1 MKKFFAILLSVAM
14 IAAMVLSAMAFTYS
28 DDIPD
33 DLGTEIFDFTGDQDN
48 ITSYSGEI
56 GTNIFNLSSG
66 GEAYCVKMDT
76 NVMYEFEAP
85 ADGTYSFV
93 ITYIARTGGANRG
106 LDYSVDDP
114 KGEHRVFIDLEE
126 SDEQR
131 SVIGEI
137 ELTAGKHQFYV
148 YAPSGMDDS
157 ELKSCDVYN
166 VALFLTK
173 EAVAET
179 EPETVETVAEAAAE
193 TVVEAPKTFDAGV
206 IAAIAAV
213 ISAAGYACAKKH

>member
-1 MKKFFAILLSVAM
+1 M
-14 IAAMVLSAMAFTYS
+14 
-28 DDIPD
+28 
-33 DLGTEIFDFTGDQDN
+33 
-48 ITSYSGEI
+48 
-56 GTNIFNLSSG
+56 
-66 GEAYCVKMDT
+66 
-76 NVMYEFEAP
+76 
-85 ADGTYSFV
+85 
-93 ITYIARTGGANRG
+93 
-106 LDYSVDDP
+106 
-114 KGEHRVFIDLEE
+114 FIDLEE